1 MILHKT
7 SSSQGTGSA
16 RVTGF
21 YDEDTG
27 SIQYLVSD
35 PETGKGALIDTVMGF
50 DPAQAATDSTGVE
63 EILRFADS
71 ENIEIV
77 RILDTH
83 PHADHL
89 MASSWLKQRLGAP
102 NAIGEKIIEISG
114 LWRDLYHLPDAFQP
128 ERDFD
133 QLFADGD
140 TFEIGSLP
148 VRVMLTPGHTLG
160 SITYVVGSDA
170 AFVNDTFMQPDVGTS
185 RADFPGGSAAELYDS
200 LQNILSLGEDTR
212 LFVGHDYGTAERKGP
227 AWESTVSQQRRE
239 NKHLSGD
246 VAKDDYVKLRE
257 KRDRTLALPDRMLHV
272 LQMNLRAGRPPD
284 PESDG
289 ESYLKIPLNRFE
301 KETS

>member
-7 SSSQGTGSA
+7 SSSRGKGSA

-35 PETGKGALIDTVMGF
+35 PETGKGALIDAVMGF
-50 DPAQAATDSTGVE
+50 DPSWAATDSAGAE
-63 EILRFADS
+63 DILRFADA
-71 ENIEIV
+71 EDVDIV
-77 RILDTH
+77 WILDTH

-89 MASSWLKQRLGAP
+89 MASWWLKQRLSVR
-102 NAIGEKIIEISG
+102 NAIGEKISEISE
-114 LWRDLYHLPDAFQP
+114 LWRDLYHLPDAFVP

-133 QLFADGD
+133 HLFADGD

-200 LQNILSLGEDTR
+200 LQAILSLGDETR
-212 LFVGHDYGTAERKGP
+212 LFVGHDYGTDTREDP
-227 AWESTVSQQRRE
+227 AWESTVSQQRRQ
-239 NKHLSGD
+239 NNHLSGD
-246 VAKDDYVKLRE
+246 TTKDAYIRLRE
-257 KRDRTLALPDRMLHV
+257 ERDQTLALPDRMLHV
-272 LQMNLRAGRPPD
+272 LQMNLRAGQPPE

-289 ESYLKIPLNRFE
+289 NRYLKIPLNRFE
-301 KETS
+301 KET